1 MQTTDN
7 QRFPSTT
14 PPPQSRYHSMKI
26 KRFVASDMRSAMNL
40 VRKEHGPDAVILSNR
55 RIEEGVEI
63 VAAANYDEG
72 AVQRALEAA
81 RKDVA
86 PPPVPRPRSA
96 ADAVIAAVT
105 RRKSPASTPEPVAA
119 TTSAV
124 AALARAAVGA
134 TGRTL
139 DSATENVPPRGSSG
153 FAATLARAGR
163 HSAVNEP
170 SLPEQIFAPFKGEQ
184 AAAPA
189 ARPAFAAAARAEA
202 APAPAPAPINRARF
216 VIDPPMDDEP
226 HFQMYAPAVSVAMPP
241 LPVTVQTTAPAPVV
255 ALYEPAPA
263 PAAPIAAAPIM
274 TAPRFEAPVAPP
286 APRYETPVA
295 APAPAAAPLY
305 AAPAAP
311 TYDAAPAVF
320 SAPVYAAPAAVAA
333 VPAPVIAPA
342 AAPAVFVAPIAPIA
356 PVAPVAAAAP
366 VVASPVA
373 AEAPAPAPAA
383 ETIAVAQPAAPHNL
397 VVVPRDDEEL
407 RELRKEVVGMR
418 QVIEREMH
426 RFTDERLR
434 GSPVRAAAME
444 LMDEYGFDAGITRDV
459 AMQIPLDTEAHR
471 GRGLMLGLLSRKLPI
486 APVDP
491 LEAGGVIALVG
502 PTGAG
507 KTTTIA
513 KLASRFAEAHAAR
526 DVALVTTDTGR
537 IGAREQL
544 YGFGR
549 QLGIAVHEA
558 NSGSELVQ
566 LLERLK
572 DYKLVLIDTAG
583 LGPRDRALVA
593 QLQWLRASEQIRT
606 LLVLPAN
613 TSFGDMD
620 EVVRRF
626 SAANPQGVVLSK
638 LDETGRFGT
647 ALSVAVDHRLP
658 ITWVTDGQDVPED
671 LHRASA
677 ANLVLRLEDLRR
689 AADMPCN
696 PELNNAVA

>member
-1 MQTTDN
+1 
-7 QRFPSTT
+7 
-14 PPPQSRYHSMKI
+14 MKI
-26 KRFVASDMRSAMNL
+26 KRFVAADMRSAMNL

-63 VAAANYDEG
+63 VAAAHYDESV
-72 AVQRALEAA
+72 VQRALETA
-81 RKDVA
+81 RKDSA
-86 PPPVPRPRSA
+86 PAPAPAPRPRTA
-96 ADAVIAAVT
+96 ADAMIAAMT
-105 RRKSPASTPEPVAA
+105 RRRTPEQDVEPVAA

-139 DSATENVPPRGSSG
+139 NSADEGVPRRGSEG
-153 FAATLARAGR
+153 FAATLARAAGGLAR
-163 HSAVNEP
+163 FPSPPAVNEP
-170 SLPEQIFAPFKGEQ
+170 SLPEQIFAPFVQ
-184 AAAPA
+184 PPADAPRVSPSRPAAALP
-189 ARPAFAAAARAEA
+189 RAWVE
-202 APAPAPAPINRARF
+202 
-216 VIDPPMDDEP
+216 DET
-226 HFQMYAPAVSVAMPP
+226 FD
-241 LPVTVQTTAPAPVV
+241 
-255 ALYEPAPA
+255 
-263 PAAPIAAAPIM
+263 
-274 TAPRFEAPVAPP
+274 
-286 APRYETPVA
+286 VA
-295 APAPAAAPLY
+295 APAE
-305 AAPAAP
+305 
-311 TYDAAPAVF
+311 AVE
-320 SAPVYAAPAAVAA
+320 PR
-333 VPAPVIAPA
+333 VPAPVLR
-342 AAPAVFVAPIAPIA
+342 APAVLPPPLPMAFAAQVPELSDRDPRQAAVSAVGSAEPCSAESARPRPASLADHGSALPLAVSAEPCSAESAPAPTLQLAEVVPPA
-356 PVAPVAAAAP
+356 PP
-366 VVASPVA
+366 VVAPPTLTV
-373 AEAPAPAPAA
+373 
-383 ETIAVAQPAAPHNL
+383 IA
-397 VVVPRDDEEL
+397 RDDEEMRHL
-407 RELRKEVVGMR
+407 RNEVAGMR

-434 GSPVRAAAME
+434 GNPVRATALD
-444 LMDEYGFDAGITRDV
+444 LMDEYGFDAGIARDV
-459 AMQIPLDTEAHR
+459 VLQIPLDTEAHR

-486 APVDP
+486 SPVDP

-513 KLASRFAEAHAAR
+513 KLASRFAEAHAPR
-526 DVALVTTDTGR
+526 DVALVTTDTAR

-558 NSGSELVQ
+558 NSGTDLDQ

-583 LGPRDRALVA
+583 VGPRDRTLAS
-593 QLQWLRASEQIRT
+593 QLQWLRAAPQVST

-626 SAANPQGVVLSK
+626 SAANLQGVVLSK

-696 PELNNAVA
+696 PELNHAVA

>member
-1 MQTTDN
+1 
-7 QRFPSTT
+7 
-14 PPPQSRYHSMKI
+14 
-26 KRFVASDMRSAMNL
+26 MRSAMNL

-63 VAAANYDEG
+63 VAAANYDES

-81 RKDVA
+81 RRDVA
-86 PPPVPRPRSA
+86 PAPAPRPRSA

-105 RRKSPASTPEPVAA
+105 RRKAPVATPEPVAA

-139 DSATENVPPRGSSG
+139 DTANESVPQRGSDG
-153 FAATLARAGR
+153 FAATLARA
-163 HSAVNEP
+163 SLSPAVNEP
-170 SLPEQIFAPFKGEQ
+170 SLPEQIFAPFNVEQ
-184 AAAPA
+184 AAAASPA
-189 ARPAFAAAARAEA
+189 VPHEVA
-202 APAPAPAPINRARF
+202 APAPINRARF
-216 VIDPPMDDEP
+216 IIDPPLEEMDET
-226 HFQMYAPAVSVAMPP
+226 AVPAAAALAP
-241 LPVTVQTTAPAPVV
+241 LPVVAAALPPA
-255 ALYEPAPA
+255 L
-263 PAAPIAAAPIM
+263 PIAATVG
-274 TAPRFEAPVAPP
+274 TAANE
-286 APRYETPVA
+286 
-295 APAPAAAPLY
+295 
-305 AAPAAP
+305 
-311 TYDAAPAVF
+311 
-320 SAPVYAAPAAVAA
+320 
-333 VPAPVIAPA
+333 
-342 AAPAVFVAPIAPIA
+342 
-356 PVAPVAAAAP
+356 AAP
-366 VVASPVA
+366 VVASVP
-373 AEAPAPAPAA
+373 EL
-383 ETIAVAQPAAPHNL
+383 I
-397 VVVPRDDEEL
+397 VVPRDDEEL
-407 RELRKEVVGMR
+407 RQLRHEVAGMR
-418 QVIEREMH
+418 HVIEREMH

-434 GSPVRAAAME
+434 GSPVRAAALD
-444 LMDEYGFDAGITRDV
+444 LMDEYGFDAGISRDV

-471 GRGLMLGLLSRKLPI
+471 GRGLMLGLLSKKLPI

-558 NSGSELVQ
+558 SSGSDLNQ

-583 LGPRDRALVA
+583 LGPRDRALAA
-593 QLQWLRASEQIRT
+593 QLQWLRAAEQIRT

-626 SAANPQGVVLSK
+626 SVANPQGVVLSK

-696 PELNNAVA
+696 PELNHAVA

>member
-86 PPPVPRPRSA
+86 PPPVPRPRNA

-105 RRKSPASTPEPVAA
+105 RRRPAAAAPEPVAA

-139 DSATENVPPRGSSG
+139 DSANEIVPPRGSSG
-153 FAATLARAGR
+153 FAATLAHA
-163 HSAVNEP
+163 SAP
-170 SLPEQIFAPFKGEQ
+170 SMAAASLPEQIFAPFNVEQ
-184 AAAPA
+184 AAAAAMAQDEPA
-189 ARPAFAAAARAEA
+189 VAIAVA
-202 APAPAPAPINRARF
+202 APAPINRARF
-216 VIDPPMDDEP
+216 IIDPPMDDEP
-226 HFQMYAPAVSVAMPP
+226 HFQMHVPAAQVAMPP
-241 LPVTVQTTAPAPVV
+241 LPVSMAVPVELAPVVTAPIAEALPAPVPAVLAPPVETALQAPAPL
-255 ALYEPAPA
+255 AAAEPAQ
-263 PAAPIAAAPIM
+263 
-274 TAPRFEAPVAPP
+274 
-286 APRYETPVA
+286 
-295 APAPAAAPLY
+295 
-305 AAPAAP
+305 
-311 TYDAAPAVF
+311 
-320 SAPVYAAPAAVAA
+320 
-333 VPAPVIAPA
+333 
-342 AAPAVFVAPIAPIA
+342 
-356 PVAPVAAAAP
+356 
-366 VVASPVA
+366 
-373 AEAPAPAPAA
+373 
-383 ETIAVAQPAAPHNL
+383 AQPLPVTTEL
-397 VVVPRDDEEL
+397 MMVPRDDEEIRQL
-407 RELRKEVVGMR
+407 RHEVAGMR

-434 GSPVRAAAME
+434 GAPVRAAALD
-444 LMDEYGFDAGITRDV
+444 LMDEYGFDAGISRDV

-513 KLASRFAEAHAAR
+513 KLASRFAEKHAAR

-558 NSGSELVQ
+558 SSGSDLNR

-583 LGPRDRALVA
+583 LGPRDRALAA
-593 QLQWLRASEQIRT
+593 QLQWLRAAEQIRT

-696 PELNNAVA
+696 PEFNHAVA